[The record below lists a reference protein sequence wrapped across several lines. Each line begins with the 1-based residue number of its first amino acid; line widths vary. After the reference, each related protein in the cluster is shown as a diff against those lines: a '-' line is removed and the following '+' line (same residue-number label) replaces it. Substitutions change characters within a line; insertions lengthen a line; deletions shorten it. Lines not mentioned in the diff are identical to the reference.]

1 MVKGLAQWVH
11 QILTLLKQWISP
23 RATFSCSV
31 HLHLLWSLKLFFE
44 SGVSN
49 LVFSLQK
56 QTSKTHGLIKGQDGN
71 ICPLLVRAHI
81 PETLAVGCRTPL
93 WKCGILQRTGIIE
106 KSLFYLFLSLLG
118 LFLLFFLQMDT
129 FPETGRHTDYH
140 SASWCLVLGRSTE
153 WEIATLPSFL
163 LLCECYCM
171 EKFCLPKLLCEEHL
185 KNSFCQ
191 TMFTF
196 QANKTNCSQYSPR
209 NILWWNHNFFIL
221 YLLLRKRK
229 KFQVLVAHPFDPNT
243 WDTKTGRSL

>member
-118 LFLLFFLQMDT
+118 LFLLFFANGYVSRNRQA
-129 FPETGRHTDYH
+129 H
-140 SASWCLVLGRSTE
+140 W
-153 WEIATLPSFL
+153 LP
-163 LLCECYCM
+163 
-171 EKFCLPKLLCEEHL
+171 FCLLMPCSWSEHRMGDSYTSIIFITMWMLLYG
-185 KNSFCQ
+185 K
-191 TMFTF
+191 
-196 QANKTNCSQYSPR
+196 
-209 NILWWNHNFFIL
+209 IL
-221 YLLLRKRK
+221 
-229 KFQVLVAHPFDPNT
+229 P
-243 WDTKTGRSL
+243 TKTPVWRTSEK